1 MKHEVTTYHT
11 KKLLADSLKKTM
23 KNKAFSKITVTE
35 IINASGVNRKTF
47 YYHFEDI
54 SELFRWML
62 EKRTEQ
68 MLRETLADGNTE
80 EALRHFFVMAI
91 NAVPYIRRG
100 MDSNHREELEPLLRQ
115 YIQRF
120 FTIVAERRNFYAQC
134 SMVEVRTIS
143 RYHSLAVFGLLQE
156 WTEQDTENLDQ
167 IVHTVYRLIVEGIPP
182 QIKS

>member
-1 MKHEVTTYHT
+1 MPAEMKETIAEAALKLLTEHRV
-11 KKLLADSLKKTM
+11 KKLTVKDIVEQCH
-23 KNKAFSKITVTE
+23 ITRQ
-35 IINASGVNRKTF
+35 AF

-54 SELFRWML
+54 SELFHWML

>member
-1 MKHEVTTYHT
+1 MPAEMKETIAEAALKLLTEHRV
-11 KKLLADSLKKTM
+11 KKLTVKDIVEQCH
-23 KNKAFSKITVTE
+23 ITRQ
-35 IINASGVNRKTF
+35 AF